1 MKKMEK
7 LLARGQS
14 IWIDYIEREFINA
27 GRLAG
32 LIRAGVR
39 GLTSNPAIFQKA
51 ISEGKAYDA
60 EIAALSARG
69 LSGEPL
75 YEALAIADIRAAA
88 DAFHP
93 LYKASGGLDGYVSLE
108 VSPELAHEAEKTILE
123 AKRLAA
129 AVERPNLMIK
139 IPATPA
145 GIAAI
150 PEVVAAGIS
159 VNATLIF
166 NGRHYRQV
174 AEAWFTGL
182 EMLLARG
189 RALHELASVAS
200 FFVSRLDTK
209 LDPLLASRG
218 FAQWQGKMAL
228 ANAAATYDLYLDLYR
243 SPRWQQLADKG
254 ARVQRLLW
262 ASTGTKNPRYSETLY
277 VDDLIGTGT
286 VNTIPPATLQAW
298 LEHGRTAAALPATPA
313 VTSAA
318 LSALA
323 EMGIDLDGATEELQ
337 QEGVA
342 AFAKSFAAMLASVAE
357 KEKTLRP
364 AHSS

>member
-1 MKKMEK
+1 MIKMAE

-14 IWIDYIEREFINA
+14 IWIDYIEREFITG

-32 LIRAGVR
+32 LIGAGVR

-51 ISEGKAYDA
+51 ISAGKAYDA

-69 LSGEPL
+69 LTGEPL

-88 DAFHP
+88 DAFRP
-93 LYKASGGLDGYVSLE
+93 LYESSAGMDGYVSLE
-108 VSPELAHEAEKTILE
+108 VSPALAHEAEKTILE

-145 GIAAI
+145 GIIAI

-166 NGRHYRQV
+166 NTRHYRQV

-182 EMLLARG
+182 EMLLAQG
-189 RALHELASVAS
+189 RSLPGLSSVAS

-209 LDPLLASRG
+209 LDPLLAARG
-218 FAQWQGKMAL
+218 FAQWQGKMAV
-228 ANAAATYDLYLDLYR
+228 ANAAATYDLFLELHR
-243 SPRWQQLADKG
+243 SPRWQRLAEKG
-254 ARVQRLLW
+254 ARMQRLLW

-298 LEHGRTAAALPATPA
+298 LDHGRTAAALPVNPA
-313 VTSAA
+313 LSSAA

-323 EMGIDLDGATEELQ
+323 EIGIDLDGATEELQ
-337 QEGVA
+337 QDGVA
-342 AFAKSFAAMLASVAE
+342 AFAGSFAAMLASVAE
-357 KEKTLRP
+357 KEKSLRP